1 MSIVQSAGKGVTQV
15 VERCEAAKESGFLD
29 LSSCQLMYMA
39 DAVYMLIKGH
49 EITRISIQD
58 NSMKKFPKKLV
69 IKFPTTTILNMAN
82 NEITELPEEISSWTS
97 LKGLNAAK
105 NSMTKFPEAI
115 LPLKNLI
122 YLDLNGNDIN
132 EIEVELLYSSLPNLI
147 KLNLAGNVNLKEE
160 VKLKLKNLKPEKM
173 ELIL

>member
-1 MSIVQSAGKGVTQV
+1 MSIVLSAGRGVTQV

-39 DAVYMLIKGH
+39 DAVYMLIKNH

-58 NSMKKFPKKLV
+58 NAMKKFPKKLV
-69 IKFPTTTILNMAN
+69 VKFPTATILNMAN
-82 NEITELPEEISSWTS
+82 NEIAEIPNEVSTWTS

-105 NSMTKFPEAI
+105 NLITTFPDAVLE
-115 LPLKNLI
+115 LKNLI
-122 YLDLNGNDIN
+122 YLDLNGNNIK
-132 EIEVELLYSSLPNLI
+132 EIDVDRLYSSLPGLI
-147 KLNLAGNVNLKEE
+147 KLNLSGNENLQEDVKE
-160 VKLKLKNLKPEKM
+160 KLKLLKPQKL